1 MCAMTPPRRLPPMPY
16 SAVARTPISCRPGRI
31 ARASAPM
38 MSPTSASQ
46 SSLNTSPRTAI
57 PSTNTRMIASRIT
70 TASSSRRA
78 ELLAHALVDDSR
90 IGLARGLLH
99 HAPDEEAQQALLP
112 VAVLLHLPRVR
123 REDALD
129 HRVELRGV
137 GDDGLLEIG
146 TGAEPVV
153 ADARER
159 RVERVAADR
168 RPCAD
173 ELRKLGRVD
182 PLGIDPRGDER
193 VREHVRRLLRLRARL
208 DHVGP
213 QAVEPARHEHIGVV
227 EGERAGD
234 PADARARKLA
244 DAAAQ
249 PPDELS
255 GRVHRY

>member
-1 MCAMTPPRRLPPMPY
+1 
-16 SAVARTPISCRPGRI
+16 
-31 ARASAPM
+31 M

-57 PSTNTRMIASRIT
+57 PSTNTRMIASRMIRIT

-159 RVERVAADR
+159 LVERVAADR

-173 ELRKLGRVD
+173 ELRELGRVD

-193 VREHVRRLLRLRARL
+193 VREHVAASFGSAPASTTS
-208 DHVGP
+208 DH
-213 QAVEPARHEHIGVV
+213 
-227 EGERAGD
+227 
-234 PADARARKLA
+234 
-244 DAAAQ
+244 
-249 PPDELS
+249 
-255 GRVHRY
+255 